1 MVAAVAGAG
10 VGELFGLKK
19 SDSVFFSGEADGLT
33 AGEAAAVAFVLRA
46 CFPVG
51 EGEASVAAA
60 GEGEAEA
67 VVFIL
72 RVVFEAGSIGG
83 WVVAAAETVAAG
95 EASVAAAA
103 AFLRDF
109 FAGEGGAAAV
119 AGEALAAGEA
129 SVAAAAFFFECLAG
143 EAEAVGVGDWALTRQ
158 APVRPI
164 TTKKIKDFVRMSK
177 TLTKRQ

>member
-1 MVAAVAGAG
+1 VVAAAAGAG

-33 AGEAAAVAFVLRA
+33 ASEAAAFVFVLRA
-46 CFPVG
+46 CFSATDG
-51 EGEASVAAA
+51 DGVAKL
-60 GEGEAEA
+60 
-67 VVFIL
+67 VFF
-72 RVVFEAGSIGG
+72 RPPFDAGSSGG
-83 WVVAAAETVAAG
+83 WVVAAGEALAAG
-95 EASVAAAA
+95 EASVAAA

-109 FAGEGGAAAV
+109 FAGEGGASAAPD
-119 AGEALAAGEA
+119 EALAAGEA

>member
-1 MVAAVAGAG
+1 VVAAAAGAG

-33 AGEAAAVAFVLRA
+33 AGEAAAFVFVLRA
-46 CFPVG
+46 CF
-51 EGEASVAAA
+51 SA
-60 GEGEAEA
+60 GEGDASA
-67 VVFIL
+67 AATDGDGVAKLVFF
-72 RVVFEAGSIGG
+72 RAPFDAGSSGG
-83 WVVAAAETVAAG
+83 WVVAAGEALAAG
-95 EASVAAAA
+95 EASVAAA

-109 FAGEGGAAAV
+109 FAGEGGASAV
-119 AGEALAAGEA
+119 AGEAPAAGEA

-164 TTKKIKDFVRMSK
+164 ITKKMKHFVRMSK
-177 TLTKRQ
+177 TLTERQ

>member
-1 MVAAVAGAG
+1 VATSDFVFADVVVVAAAAVAG

-19 SDSVFFSGEADGLT
+19 SPSVFFSGEGDGLT
-33 AGEAAAVAFVLRA
+33 A
-46 CFPVG
+46 
-51 EGEASVAAA
+51 
-60 GEGEAEA
+60 GEAEA

-83 WVVAAAETVAAG
+83 WVVAAAEAVAAG
-95 EASVAAAA
+95 EASVAAA

-109 FAGEGGAAAV
+109 FAGEGDASAAPD
-119 AGEALAAGEA
+119 EALAAEEA

-164 TTKKIKDFVRMSK
+164 ITKKMKHFVRMSK

>member
-1 MVAAVAGAG
+1 VVAAAAGAG

-19 SDSVFFSGEADGLT
+19 SDSVFFSGEADELT

-83 WVVAAAETVAAG
+83 WVVAAAEALAAG
-95 EASVAAAA
+95 EASVAAA

-109 FAGEGGAAAV
+109 FAGEGGASAV